1 VTRYNS
7 RGMRSSSWKLKA
19 GAGGLAV
26 VGGIAGG
33 LALTSHSTA
42 IHDSA
47 YDFGFGENG
56 YGAMLNSAMAG
67 LQTHNAGL
75 TQRSLQELS
84 AIKGFGASWNVVN
97 HHQRSTVEFQR
108 GRIVLIT
115 HHFLIVRG
123 QGGKLTVWKL
133 AGNTAVQDVAATVTA
148 TPAPTVAT
156 ATPTVATATPTTAT
170 PAAAV
175 VTPTPTVP
183 ASAAAVPV
191 TAAVPTLTTGT
202 AATAVTGGTPVTTML
217 NSTAATAP
225 SVTTISVTTG
235 TTTITITITST
246 PAAATV
252 APTAKVTT
260 PVTTTTP
267 TTTTAPAAK
276 TTTTVVPTAALTWHG
291 LAAGDLVFVAGT
303 ERHHVRTAEL
313 VLIEALAPVTPA
325 VTPSATVKPTV
336 TPAATAPVTVTPAP
350 TVSATVTPTPAVIPT
365 TTVSATPTV
374 ATTPTNS

>member
-1 VTRYNS
+1 
-7 RGMRSSSWKLKA
+7 MRSSSWKLKA

-47 YDFGFGENG
+47 YDFGFGQNG

-67 LQTHNAGL
+67 LQTHNSGL
-75 TQRSLQELS
+75 AQRSLQELS
-84 AIKGFGASWNVVN
+84 AIKGFGDSWNVVN

-133 AGNTAVQDVAATVTA
+133 SGNTAVQDVAATITA
-148 TPAPTVAT
+148 TAKPTVAT
-156 ATPTVATATPTTAT
+156 ATPTVATPTPSVST

-175 VTPTPTVP
+175 VTPTPTAP
-183 ASAAAVPV
+183 ASIAAVPV

-202 AATAVTGGTPVTTML
+202 AAQAVTGGTPVTTML
-217 NSTAATAP
+217 NSTAAAAP

-235 TTTITITITST
+235 TTTITITITSHRDGRPDRQGDHPGDHDHPGHHHDHPGGQDHHDGRAHRGADLARAGRGRPRVRRRVGT
-246 PAAATV
+246 PPRA
-252 APTAKVTT
+252 
-260 PVTTTTP
+260 
-267 TTTTAPAAK
+267 
-276 TTTTVVPTAALTWHG
+276 
-291 LAAGDLVFVAGT
+291 D
-303 ERHHVRTAEL
+303 R
-313 VLIEALAPVTPA
+313 
-325 VTPSATVKPTV
+325 
-336 TPAATAPVTVTPAP
+336 
-350 TVSATVTPTPAVIPT
+350 
-365 TTVSATPTV
+365 
-374 ATTPTNS
+374 

>member
-7 RGMRSSSWKLKA
+7 RGTRSSGWKLKA

-33 LALTSHSTA
+33 LALTSHPTA

-47 YDFGFGENG
+47 YDFGFGEYG

-67 LQTHNAGL
+67 FQTHNFAL
-75 TQRSLQELS
+75 TQRSLRELS
-84 AIKGFGASWNVVN
+84 AIQGFGSSWNVYN

-123 QGGKLTVWKL
+123 FNGRFTVWKL
-133 AGNTAVQDVAATVTA
+133 AGNTVVADVVPTVTA
-148 TPAPTVAT
+148 TPKPIV
-156 ATPTVATATPTTAT
+156 ATPTPSVPTS
-170 PAAAV
+170 AAAV
-175 VTPTPTVP
+175 VTPTPTAP
-183 ASAAAVPV
+183 ASIAAVPV
-191 TAAVPTLTTGT
+191 TAAVPTLTTST
-202 AATAVTGGTPVTTML
+202 AAQAVTGGTSPTTIL
-217 NSTAATAP
+217 NSTAAAAP
-225 SVTTISVTTG
+225 SVTTVSVTTG
-235 TTTITITITST
+235 TITITITITST

-267 TTTTAPAAK
+267 ATTTTP

-291 LAAGDLVFVAGT
+291 LAAGDLVFVAGS

-313 VLIEALAPVTPA
+313 VLIEALAH
-325 VTPSATVKPTV
+325 
-336 TPAATAPVTVTPAP
+336 VTPAP
-350 TVSATVTPTPAVIPT
+350 TPTPTWTPAITPTPTAPATVAVTPTPAVTPT
-365 TTVSATPTV
+365 TTVSPAPTV
-374 ATTPTNS
+374 STTPTYS